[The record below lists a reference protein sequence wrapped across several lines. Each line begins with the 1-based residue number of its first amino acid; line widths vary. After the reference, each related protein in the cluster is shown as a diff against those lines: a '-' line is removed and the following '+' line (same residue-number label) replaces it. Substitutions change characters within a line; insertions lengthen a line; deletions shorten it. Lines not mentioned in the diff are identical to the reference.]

1 MLKIVICCDVVMF
14 SLGETLSVDD
24 EVALDLGC
32 ERCARVYL
40 AIFRSDGV
48 SWLEKIIRDA
58 RMSRRAVKRR
68 FSGRRAEC
76 G

>member
-1 MLKIVICCDVVMF
+1 M
-14 SLGETLSVDD
+14 SVDD

-40 AIFRSDGV
+40 AVFRNDGV

-58 RMSRRAVKRR
+58 RMSRRVVRR
-68 FSGRRAEC
+68 HFSGRRDEC

>member
-1 MLKIVICCDVVMF
+1 M
-14 SLGETLSVDD
+14 SVDD

-40 AIFRSDGV
+40 AIFRDNHV
-48 SWLEKIIRDA
+48 SWVEKIMRDA
-58 RMSRRAVKRR
+58 RMSRRAVKRH
-68 FSGRRAEC
+68 FSGRRDEC

>member
-1 MLKIVICCDVVMF
+1 M
-14 SLGETLSVDD
+14 SVDD

-40 AIFRSDGV
+40 AIFRDNHV
-48 SWLEKIIRDA
+48 SWVEKIMRYA
-58 RMSRRAVKRR
+58 RMSRRAVKRH
-68 FSGRRAEC
+68 FSGRRDEY

>member
-1 MLKIVICCDVVMF
+1 M
-14 SLGETLSVDD
+14 SVDN

-40 AIFRSDGV
+40 AVFRNSHV
-48 SWLEKIIRDA
+48 SWLEKTIRDA
-58 RMSRRAVKRR
+58 KMRHWAVKSH
-68 FSGRRAEC
+68 FSGRRDEC

>member
-1 MLKIVICCDVVMF
+1 M
-14 SLGETLSVDD
+14 SVDN

-40 AIFRSDGV
+40 AVFRNDDL

-58 RMSRRAVKRR
+58 RTNRRAVKRH
-68 FSGRRAEC
+68 FSRRRDEC